1 MHSSPTD
8 PWFQDEEFLADDF
21 LVSVQPNFNT
31 GEPLRMITSEYGP
44 FDRRTTLSI
53 PLWMAI
59 YLERHGK
66 CTIIPPAWLRIDN
79 LKARIR
85 EEREKG
91 ASMFADMDDMI
102 LQVGTVL
109 LNREYL
115 NVDYLGGPVERNA
128 MSALLLELM
137 LIRKSKAVDGM
148 KQIDVTSSVID
159 ITKMTSLER
168 TSIRPQ
174 ASRMVDQLRDL
185 WLVRETVLGAESRG
199 M

>member
-1 MHSSPTD
+1 MTI
-8 PWFQDEEFLADDF
+8 
-21 LVSVQPNFNT
+21 QPNFNT

-44 FDRRTTLSI
+44 FDRRTPLSI

-66 CTIIPPAWLRIDN
+66 CTVIGPAWLSVEN

-91 ASMFADMDDMI
+91 AAMFSDMNDMI

-115 NVDYLGGPVERNA
+115 NVEYLGGPAERNA

-148 KQIDVTSSVID
+148 KQIDVTSTVID
-159 ITKMTSLER
+159 ISKMTSLER
-168 TSIRPQ
+168 ATIRPQ

>member
-8 PWFQDEEFLADDF
+8 PWFQDEEFLAEDF